1 MQCILVATDLS
12 ARSDWAI
19 ERAAKLAAYHD
30 CRLVVLHV
38 VDEELPA
45 RVADRLRDE
54 AQASLGEFVS
64 RLEPAQIA
72 NFETRCEFGE
82 YFSTIIDA
90 AEREAADLIVIG
102 KHREDALLDLFRGST
117 GERIIRYGTRPALV
131 VKQRPSHGYVNV
143 MVAVD
148 FSPASAAAVEF
159 AARLVPNT
167 RLQVVHAFHIPF
179 KGFLH
184 GGKSFDR
191 MAKRQQQEFTSTID
205 REISN
210 FFATL
215 KIDLSHAERIV
226 EEGTPHEVILGAVQE
241 RKPDLLVLGTHGRSG
256 LGRAVLGSVAESML
270 SQSPCD
276 VLAVRR

>member
-1 MQCILVATDLS
+1 MKSILVATDLS

-54 AQASLGEFVS
+54 AAASLKEFVS
-64 RLEPAQIA
+64 GLEPAQIVKI
-72 NFETRCEFGE
+72 ETRCEFGE
-82 YFSTIIDA
+82 HFSTIIDA
-90 AEREAADLIVIG
+90 AEKESADLIVIG

-117 GERIIRYGTRPALV
+117 GERIIRFGSRPVLV
-131 VKQRPSHGYVNV
+131 VKQRPSHGYHNV

-148 FSPASAAAVEF
+148 FSPASAIAVEF
-159 AARLVPNT
+159 GASLVPNA

-191 MAKRQQQEFTSTID
+191 MARRQQQEFNAAND
-205 REISN
+205 REISS

-215 KIDLSHAERIV
+215 KIDLSRAERIV
-226 EEGTPHEVILGAVQE
+226 EEGTAHEVILGAV
-241 RKPDLLVLGTHGRSG
+241 RNKKPDLLVLGTHGRSG
-256 LGRAVLGSVAESML
+256 LGRSILGSVAEAVL
-270 SQSPCD
+270 SQAPCD
-276 VLAVRR
+276 VLAVRG